1 MFLRGKSE
9 FILRFRAK
17 FSSPN
22 NKQNFSK
29 FKHTRISREIWLHPR
44 YYFRVKRRKENSSL
58 SYYFII
64 RFLKFLKKKKIRFD
78 FFAYNSLQF
87 YRVVGKKIRPFFA
100 FIIRFLK
107 FLNKKKIR
115 FLCIQFVTISHRL
128 QILFVREKQVFYL
141 ISFFFF
147 EKGQR
152 FRRRKRKKKEGRGS
166 LIVFI
171 FT

>member
-29 FKHTRISREIWLHPR
+29 FKHARISREIRLHPR

-87 YRVVGKKIRPFFA
+87 HRVVGKKIRSFFA
-100 FIIRFLK
+100 FVIRFLK

-115 FLCIQFVTISHRL
+115 FDFFAYNSLQFHTD
-128 QILFVREKQVFYL
+128 Y
-141 ISFFFF
+141 
-147 EKGQR
+147 R
-152 FRRRKRKKKEGRGS
+152 FSSCAKNEY
-166 LIVFI
+166 FI
-171 FT
+171 

>member
-64 RFLKFLKKKKIRFD
+64 RFLKFLKKKNFDSISLHTIRYNFTQITDSLRARKTSILSD
-78 FFAYNSLQF
+78 FL
-87 YRVVGKKIRPFFA
+87 
-100 FIIRFLK
+100 L
-107 FLNKKKIR
+107 
-115 FLCIQFVTISHRL
+115 
-128 QILFVREKQVFYL
+128 
-141 ISFFFF
+141 FFF
-147 EKGQR
+147 
-152 FRRRKRKKKEGRGS
+152 
-166 LIVFI
+166 
-171 FT
+171 